1 MMSFLV
7 LCTGNSA
14 RSIMG
19 EALLRERGAGR
30 VTAQSAGSKPVGA
43 PNPFALAQLRSA
55 GHDIADFRSKSWSEF
70 EDGIGPDID
79 VVLTVCD
86 SAAAE
91 PCPYWPGAPVTA
103 HWGLSDP
110 AAATGTDTDI
120 ARAFAD
126 AYAILDHR
134 VGLLMAYPF
143 ETLSKPDLRSLLGK
157 IGTALPTDI

>member
-43 PNPFALAQLRSA
+43 PNPFALAQLSSA

-79 VVLTVCD
+79 VVVTVCD
-86 SAAAE
+86 NAQQS
-91 PCPYWPGAPVTA
+91 CPTLPGAAQVL
-103 HWGLSDP
+103 HWPFQDP
-110 AAATGTDTDI
+110 ADATGSDDEKLEVF
-120 ARAFAD
+120 R
-126 AYAILDHR
+126 R
-134 VGLLMAYPF
+134 VRDEISDRIKSYIEKTG
-143 ETLSKPDLRSLLGK
+143 S
-157 IGTALPTDI
+157 